1 MRFFSHQPPPTVSAR
16 QGSNLKPFLCCVA
29 INALKKLLAPPLA
42 ERKSTTGCS
51 SQPAIESTLGPEG
64 LIREGCRI
72 LRSPYPVPGFY
83 GNSCRHNLVPYDLP
97 PKILVPPGFLS
108 SAALAFM
115 ICKPAPYHHSHKEFG
130 SQQGAAQG
138 SPDRHPPFKTSDPA
152 PSVVQ

>member
-1 MRFFSHQPPPTVSAR
+1 MRFFSHQPPPAVSAR
-16 QGSNLKPFLCCVA
+16 QGINLKPFLCCVA

-83 GNSCRHNLVPYDLP
+83 GGRTRP
-97 PKILVPPGFLS
+97 PLHRPLQVSGSFSPARKVVMTRVPPPLKAS
-108 SAALAFM
+108 W
-115 ICKPAPYHHSHKEFG
+115 
-130 SQQGAAQG
+130 
-138 SPDRHPPFKTSDPA
+138 
-152 PSVVQ
+152 